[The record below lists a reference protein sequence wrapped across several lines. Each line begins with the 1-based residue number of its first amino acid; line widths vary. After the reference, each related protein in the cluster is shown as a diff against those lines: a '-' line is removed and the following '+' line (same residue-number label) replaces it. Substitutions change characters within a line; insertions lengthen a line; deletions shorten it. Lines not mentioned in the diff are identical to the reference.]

1 ILSFGA
7 PQSNTY
13 KIIAEG
19 RGEMVFE
26 TSQVVE
32 IAKLM
37 KAYINE
43 IVRRRTRQQ
52 QLQ

>member
-1 ILSFGA
+1 LYLFCSILSFGA

-26 TSQVVE
+26 TSQV
-32 IAKLM
+32 I
-37 KAYINE
+37 INNYKDN
-43 IVRRRTRQQ
+43 
-52 QLQ
+52 L